1 MATGQTETIFGRNPV
16 YEVMIAN
23 RRRVHKLMV
32 AEGSVER
39 GSLERLLKH
48 AQGIGIPVT
57 RVQRRTLDRK
67 FEHHQGV
74 GIVVDPYPYVST
86 ETILDQAEASGEP
99 PLILL
104 LDTLQDP
111 QNFGTLLRT
120 AESVG
125 VHGVIIP
132 KKRGVGVTQAV
143 VGASSGASEHLLI
156 SKDNLVSA
164 ISLIKDRG
172 AWVVG
177 LENLPEAQL
186 LGQVDLS
193 GAMALVVGHEGQGIR
208 RLVRRSCDYLVRLPM
223 RGRIESLNAAV
234 AGSIALY
241 EIWKARGHPGTSMV
255 FNDPAA
261 S

>member
-1 MATGQTETIFGRNPV
+1 MAAGKTETIFGRNPV
-16 YEVMIAN
+16 YEVLIAN

-39 GSLERLLKH
+39 GSLERLLTH
-48 AQGIGIPVT
+48 AKGMGIPVT

-74 GIVVDPYPYVST
+74 GVEVDPYPYVST
-86 ETILDQAEASGEP
+86 TTILEQAEASGEP
-99 PLILL
+99 PLVLL

-125 VHGVIIP
+125 VHGVVIP

-156 SKDNLVSA
+156 SKDNLVGA
-164 ISLIKDRG
+164 INLIKDCG
-172 AWVVG
+172 AWIIG
-177 LENLPEAQL
+177 LENLPEAQF
-186 LGQVDLS
+186 LGEVDLS

-208 RLVRRSCDYLVRLPM
+208 RLVRRSCDYMVRLPM
-223 RGRIESLNAAV
+223 RGRIDSLNAAV

-241 EIWKARGHPGTSMV
+241 EIWKARGHPGTGMV
-255 FNDPAA
+255 INDPAA

>member
-1 MATGQTETIFGRNPV
+1 MAAGKTETIFGRNPV
-16 YEVMIAN
+16 YEVLIAN

-39 GSLERLLKH
+39 GALKRLLSH
-48 AQGIGIPVT
+48 AEGMGIPIT

-67 FEHHQGV
+67 FDHHQGV
-74 GIVVDPYPYVST
+74 GAVVDPYPYVPT
-86 ETILDQAEASGEP
+86 ETILIHAETSGEP
-99 PLILL
+99 ALFLL

-132 KKRGVGVTQAV
+132 KKRGVGVSQAV

-156 SKDNLVSA
+156 SKDNLVGA
-164 ISLIKDRG
+164 INLIKDRG

-193 GAMALVVGHEGQGIR
+193 GAIALVVGHEGQGIR
-208 RLVRRSCDYLVRLPM
+208 RLVRQSCDYLIRLPM

-241 EIWKARGHPGTSMV
+241 EIWKARGYPGSYEGTAPS
-255 FNDPAA
+255 
-261 S
+261 

>member
-1 MATGQTETIFGRNPV
+1 
-16 YEVMIAN
+16 
-23 RRRVHKLMV
+23 
-32 AEGSVER
+32 
-39 GSLERLLKH
+39 
-48 AQGIGIPVT
+48 
-57 RVQRRTLDRK
+57 
-67 FEHHQGV
+67 
-74 GIVVDPYPYVST
+74 
-86 ETILDQAEASGEP
+86 
-99 PLILL
+99 L

-132 KKRGVGVTQAV
+132 KKRSVGVTQAV
-143 VGASSGASEHLLI
+143 VGASSGASEHILI
-156 SKDNLVSA
+156 SKDNLVGA
-164 ISLIKDRG
+164 INLIKDRG

-208 RLVRRSCDYLVRLPM
+208 RLVRHSCDYLVCLPM
-223 RGRIESLNAAV
+223 RGRVDSLNAAV

-241 EIWKARGHPGTSMV
+241 EIWKARGYTGAGEVSS
-255 FNDPAA
+255 A
-261 S
+261 SIAS

>member
-1 MATGQTETIFGRNPV
+1 MPAGKTEMIFGRNPV
-16 YEVMIAN
+16 YEVLTAN

-32 AEGSVER
+32 AEGSAER
-39 GSLERLLKH
+39 GVLKRLLSDAK
-48 AQGIGIPVT
+48 GMGIPIT

-67 FEHHQGV
+67 FDHHQGV
-74 GIVVDPYPYVST
+74 GAVVDPYPYVST
-86 ETILDQAEASGEP
+86 ETILKHAETSGESQ
-99 PLILL
+99 LLLL

-132 KKRGVGVTQAV
+132 KKRGVDVTQAV
-143 VGASSGASEHLLI
+143 VSASSGASEHLLI
-156 SKDNLVSA
+156 SKDNLVGA
-164 ISLIKDRG
+164 INLIKDRG
-172 AWVVG
+172 AWVIG

-193 GAMALVVGHEGQGIR
+193 GGMALVVGHEGQGIR
-208 RLVRRSCDYLVRLPM
+208 RLVRQSCDYLVRLPM

-241 EIWKARGHPGTSMV
+241 EIWKARGHPGAGEV
-255 FNDPAA
+255 INRP
-261 S
+261 

>member
-1 MATGQTETIFGRNPV
+1 MAAGKTETIVGRNPV
-16 YEVMIAN
+16 YEVLIAN

-39 GSLERLLKH
+39 GSLKSILTRAKGMEIK
-48 AQGIGIPVT
+48 VT
-57 RVQRRTLDRK
+57 RVQRRSLDRK

-74 GIVVDPYPYVST
+74 GAVVDPYPYVST
-86 ETILDQAEASGEP
+86 KMILEQAEASGEP
-99 PLILL
+99 PLVLL

-143 VGASSGASEHLLI
+143 VSTSSGASEHLLI
-156 SKDNLVSA
+156 SKNNLVEA
-164 ISLIKDRG
+164 INLIKDCG

-186 LGQVDLS
+186 IGQVDLS

-208 RLVRRSCDYLVRLPM
+208 RLVRQSCDYLVRLPM
-223 RGRIESLNAAV
+223 RGRVDSLNAAV

-241 EIWKARGHPGTSMV
+241 EIWKARGHPGTGSV
-255 FNDPAA
+255 SNDPSA

>member
-1 MATGQTETIFGRNPV
+1 MGAGKTETIFGRNPV
-16 YEVMIAN
+16 YEILKAN
-23 RRRVHKLMV
+23 RRRAHKLMV
-32 AEGSVER
+32 AEGSIER
-39 GSLERLLKH
+39 GSLKRLLTRAK
-48 AQGIGIPVT
+48 GMGIPVT

-86 ETILDQAEASGEP
+86 KMILDQAEASGEP
-99 PLILL
+99 LLLLL

-125 VHGVIIP
+125 IHGVIIP

-156 SKDNLVSA
+156 SKDNLVGA

-193 GAMALVVGHEGQGIR
+193 GAIALVVGHEGQGMR
-208 RLVRRSCDYLVRLPM
+208 RLVRQSCDYLVRLPM

-234 AGSIALY
+234 AGSITLY
-241 EIWKARGHPGTSMV
+241 EIWKARGHPGTGV
-255 FNDPAA
+255 ANNDPAA

>member
-1 MATGQTETIFGRNPV
+1 MATGKTETIFGRNPV
-16 YEVMIAN
+16 YEVLKAN
-23 RRRVHKLMV
+23 RRKVHKLMV

-39 GSLERLLKH
+39 GSLQRLLVH
-48 AQGIGIPVT
+48 AKSEGIPVT

-67 FEHHQGV
+67 FNHHQGV
-74 GIVVDPYPYVST
+74 AVEVDLYPYVST
-86 ETILDQAEASGEP
+86 QTILDQAQASGEP
-99 PLILL
+99 LLVLL

-125 VHGVIIP
+125 VHGVVIP

-156 SKDNLVSA
+156 SKDSLVEA
-164 ISLIKDRG
+164 IKLIQESG
-172 AWVVG
+172 AWIVG

-186 LGQVDLS
+186 LEQVDLS
-193 GAMALVVGHEGQGIR
+193 GALALVVGHEGQGIR
-208 RLVRRSCDYLVRLPM
+208 RLVRRSCDHLVRLPM
-223 RGRIESLNAAV
+223 RGRVDSLNAAV

-241 EIWKARGHPGTSMV
+241 AIWKARGYHG
-255 FNDPAA
+255 A
-261 S
+261 SVVGLE

>member
-1 MATGQTETIFGRNPV
+1 MTADKTETIFGRNPV
-16 YEVMIAN
+16 CEVLTAN

-39 GSLERLLKH
+39 GSLSRLLTH
-48 AQGIGIPVT
+48 AKGMGIPVT
-57 RVQRRTLDRK
+57 HVQRRALDRK

-86 ETILDQAEASGEP
+86 KTILDQAQARGEP
-99 PLILL
+99 LL
-104 LDTLQDP
+104 VLMLDTLQDP

-125 VHGVIIP
+125 IHGVIIP

-156 SKDNLVSA
+156 SKDNLVVA
-164 ISLIKDRG
+164 IDLIKDRG

-193 GAMALVVGHEGQGIR
+193 GAIGLVVGHEGQGIR
-208 RLVRRSCDYLVRLPM
+208 RLVRRSCDFLVRIPM
-223 RGRIESLNAAV
+223 RGRIDSLNAAV

-241 EIWKARGHPGTSMV
+241 EIWRARGHPGMSKAS
-255 FNDPAA
+255 NILAA

>member
-1 MATGQTETIFGRNPV
+1 MTAGKTETIFGRNPV

-23 RRRVHKLMV
+23 RRRIHKLMV

-39 GSLERLLKH
+39 GTLKSLLAHAERM
-48 AQGIGIPVT
+48 GIPLT
-57 RVQRRTLDRK
+57 RVQRRTLDHK

-74 GIVVDPYPYVST
+74 GAVVDPYPYVPT
-86 ETILDQAEASGEP
+86 EAILNHAQTSGEP
-99 PLILL
+99 GLFLL

-143 VGASSGASEHLLI
+143 VSASSGASEHLLI
-156 SKDNLVSA
+156 SKDNLVGA
-164 ISLIKDRG
+164 INLIKDRG
-172 AWVVG
+172 AWIVG

-193 GAMALVVGHEGQGIR
+193 GAVALVVGHEGRGIR
-208 RLVRRSCDYLVRLPM
+208 RLVRQSCDYLVRLPM
-223 RGRIESLNAAV
+223 RGRVDSLNAAV

-241 EIWKARGHPGTSMV
+241 EIWKARGHPGRGKGIS
-255 FNDPAA
+255 P